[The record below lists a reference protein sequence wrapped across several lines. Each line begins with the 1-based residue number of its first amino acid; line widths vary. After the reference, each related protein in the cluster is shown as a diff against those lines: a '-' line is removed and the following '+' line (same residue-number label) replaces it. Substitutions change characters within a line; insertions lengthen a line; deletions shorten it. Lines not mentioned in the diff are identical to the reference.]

1 MCGEMRSQNVLHE
14 KKRKNKSINEGADRD
29 ISVSFISQDKKGN
42 QEMTNM

>member
-1 MCGEMRSQNVLHE
+1 MCGEMRSQTV
-14 KKRKNKSINEGADRD
+14 RKNKSINEGADRD